1 MALPSMAPYPH
12 PETGEHLP
20 PKEWEACLD
29 AWIALAQAH
38 LRLPFKDFL
47 SVSAKDRSLP
57 VFFTRYSRERTLS
70 PSETSKEKDL
80 RRVVFLL
87 AHRLLVEA
95 DVPDMFTW
103 ECLADISNAYQKS
116 VGGLLKTLWER
127 KRIQFQAMLL
137 DLKTHLLK
145 ELDPAYEPKPDGD
158 SLYPT
163 PGGVGLSLRR
173 IFPLLHASPEAA
185 SFLMI
190 GSDLLD
196 ALAAAYQIDSKA
208 RKRIVTVTYLGLKS
222 LTGGEK
228 PNLSLLFDHLY
239 TLQEVAKGSETSL
252 VSDLV
257 TNTPLLRK
265 LQSCVTGSNAARAKP
280 LISSLEAFRKA
291 NGAKGKNLIRRKII
305 KGKSRADD
313 EFGHGAFGDVHVHR
327 MSLVTQVQDLFPDL
341 GSGFVVK
348 LLDEYSDDVEQ
359 VTAHLLEDS
368 LPENLRQTDR
378 KAEISHTEPHNA
390 NHILDLAP
398 RSTPPLLP
406 SRRNVFDNDDFD
418 QLAIDSSKLHIGRKN
433 ATQTADSILSDR
445 SSAPNKA
452 AILSALAAFDSDDD
466 ERDDTYDAEDVGGTV
481 DSARPGTDEMDTDP
495 GDKNDEALFSAYRLD
510 ARVFE
515 RDPTTRRSRARE
527 ALKSETGMTDEAIEG
542 WAVMLGRDPRR
553 GRRLEAKFATFVGGQ
568 TALASTRY
576 RESPATSGAED
587 EDGGGGNRGGRGG
600 RGRGRGRGGRG
611 GSVAGSAGEK
621 GTQASSRR
629 GKEANKGSRANHNR
643 RDQRARKMARGGF
656 SG

>member
-1 MALPSMAPYPH
+1 MAPYPH
-12 PETGEHLP
+12 SETREHLRP
-20 PKEWEACLD
+20 EEWEACLD
-29 AWIALAQAH
+29 AWIILAHAH
-38 LRLPFKDFL
+38 LRLPLKDFL

-57 VFFTRYSRERTLS
+57 NFFTKYSQERTLS
-70 PSETSKEKDL
+70 PSETSKEKEL

-103 ECLADISNAYQKS
+103 DCLADISNAYQKS
-116 VGGLLKTLWER
+116 VGGLLKTLWKR
-127 KRIQFQAMLL
+127 KRIQFEATLL

-145 ELDPAYEPKPDGD
+145 ELDPAYKPEPDGVFV
-158 SLYPT
+158 YPA

-173 IFPLLHASPEAA
+173 ISPLLHASPEAA

-196 ALAAAYQIDSKA
+196 ALSAAYQRDSNA
-208 RKRIVTVTYLGLKS
+208 RKRVVTVTYLGLKS
-222 LTGGEK
+222 LAGGEK

-291 NGAKGKNLIRRKII
+291 NGAKRKNLIRRKII
-305 KGKSRADD
+305 KGKGLADD

-368 LPENLRQTDR
+368 LPEHLRQADR

-390 NHILDLAP
+390 DHIQDLAP
-398 RSTPPLLP
+398 HSTPPLLS

-433 ATQTADSILSDR
+433 ASETADTILSDR
-445 SSAPNKA
+445 STAPNKA

-481 DSARPGTDEMDTDP
+481 DSARTGTDEIDADL
-495 GDKNDEALFSAYRLD
+495 GDKNDEALFNAYRLD

-515 RDPTTRRSRARE
+515 RDSTTRRSKARE

-553 GRRLEAKFATFVGGQ
+553 LRRLEAEFATFAGGQ

-600 RGRGRGRGGRG
+600 GRGRGRGRGGRG
-611 GSVAGSAGEK
+611 GSVAGPAGER
-621 GTQASSRR
+621 GTQASRR

-656 SG
+656 PG